1 MKLTPNLEDF
11 SSKIFKEKPTTSK
24 SKDDIN
30 NRIVYLPYTK
40 EDLKNDIDLLSS
52 PHLINLKD
60 LIEAI
65 EKKASNS
72 EKKAYEVKDLNA
84 FRKELTIIR
93 AL

>member
-65 EKKASNS
+65 EKKQVIQ
-72 EKKAYEVKDLNA
+72 KKKLM
-84 FRKELTIIR
+84 KLKT
-93 AL
+93 